1 MAQQAAAAVTLASF
15 PDDAFLLVVAACGDT
30 EDGVPLLEAVKG
42 LGGLCKGIQQQLCR
56 LRPLVG
62 VRSLAGVQRPAHVP
76 WHVVLLYTGVPT
88 MAVVDQARQ
97 GRVRSIV
104 AMHGPQPRVT
114 TLAPAVARRVVPCLL
129 GAGCSLIKL
138 EMWQARLNNTWA
150 ATFGEAAVCSAV
162 LRELTLF
169 ECGLRGP
176 LPELRLPALLRL
188 CVTASNCSLSSEP
201 NQLAGSLEPLR
212 GCTALQVLCLSNNQ
226 LTGGLKPL
234 ERCTALKV
242 LALHN
247 NQLTGDLEPLK
258 SCTALQEL
266 CLKNNQLTGGL
277 EPLRSCTALQELS
290 LNNNQLT
297 GGLEPLRSCTALQE
311 LSLNN
316 NQLTGGLE
324 PLKSCTALQIL
335 HLDTNQLTGD
345 LEPLRGCTA
354 LEELSLNNNQL
365 TGDLEPLRSCTALQE
380 LSLNNN
386 QLTGDLEPLRSCTAL
401 GRLWL
406 SGNHLT
412 GGLEPLRGCTALE
425 IISLCDNQLTGGLG
439 PLQCCTA
446 LELLELKN
454 NQLVPSDEDKAHFEK
469 QCGWEEEEEDVYS
482 D

>member
-15 PDDAFLLVVAACGDT
+15 PDDEFLLVVAACGDT

-42 LGGLCKGIQQQLCR
+42 LGGLCKGMQQQLRR

-62 VRSLAGVQRPAHVP
+62 VRSLAVVQRPAHVP

-129 GAGCSLIKL
+129 GTGCSLLKL

-150 ATFGEAAVCSAV
+150 ATFGEAAVCSTV

-169 ECGLRGP
+169 QCGLRGP
-176 LPELRLPALLRL
+176 LPELRLPALLKL

-212 GCTALQVLCLSNNQ
+212 GCTALQKLSLSNNQ

-247 NQLTGDLEPLK
+247 NQLTG
-258 SCTALQEL
+258 
-266 CLKNNQLTGGL
+266 
-277 EPLRSCTALQELS
+277 
-290 LNNNQLT
+290 
-297 GGLEPLRSCTALQE
+297 
-311 LSLNN
+311 
-316 NQLTGGLE
+316 GLE
-324 PLKSCTALQIL
+324 PLKSCTALQL
-335 HLDTNQLTGD
+335 LLLGNNLLTGD
-345 LEPLRGCTA
+345 LEPLK
-354 LEELSLNNNQL
+354 
-365 TGDLEPLRSCTALQE
+365 SCTVLQE
-380 LSLNNN
+380 LSLHNN
-386 QLTGDLEPLRSCTAL
+386 L
-401 GRLWL
+401 
-406 SGNHLT
+406 LT
-412 GGLEPLRGCTALE
+412 GGLEPLRGCTAL
-425 IISLCDNQLTGGLG
+425 LQLPAT
-439 PLQCCTA
+439 
-446 LELLELKN
+446 
-454 NQLVPSDEDKAHFEK
+454 S
-469 QCGWEEEEEDVYS
+469 
-482 D
+482 